1 MRLAKTILILTLL
14 VLPAGRAPGQVTEEW
29 VARYEG
35 AGDVADEAHDI
46 AIDAAGNIYVTG
58 ASGYDGVI
66 GDFNYLTVK
75 YDADGSQQWVSR
87 YDGPSEYWDIA
98 CRIAVDAAGNVYVTG
113 TSRGIDSGDDYAT
126 IKYDS
131 SGNELWVARYD
142 GPAGGTDEVNDLVL
156 DRDGNVYVTGESM
169 GAGTNWDYATVKYDA
184 DGHEVWVARYDGP
197 ISMHDTA
204 EAIALSPDGSV
215 CVTGK
220 SMHAGSDY
228 DYVTIM
234 YAAAG
239 SVLWTGRYGYP
250 GYVMDAASDVVIH
263 SSGDVLVTGRSRRGE
278 ALDTADFATV
288 RYDRDGNELWVARY
302 NGPANLADSGR
313 RIAVDSSGFAYAA
326 GGSKGEVSNYDYT
339 VVKYDPDGDEVWVA
353 RHDSPSSDMDVLRGL
368 ALADDRTVYVTGF
381 AQKPGDYTQRDYM
394 TVSFDAYGDTE
405 WAVLY
410 DGPGAGR
417 DEARAIALNA
427 AGEVFIT
434 GDSWGVS
441 QRADY
446 ATIKYVSG
454 VTPVEGSLT
463 AATTESGSILL
474 RWVLASQSGI
484 VSLDVFRATRP
495 VGPFVVLNETP
506 LPPESPGAFEDES
519 VWPGTTFW
527 YELRA
532 EMADGGTEVVGP
544 WLASETTEGLF
555 RLALHSP
562 FPNPAYGATT
572 LVFDL
577 PNGGGRVDLAV
588 HTVRGQL
595 VRTLVRGSA
604 ERGRHTATWDGTDE
618 TGRPV
623 AAGVYFIRL
632 AVDGSTRTEKLLMM
646 RDRG

>member
-14 VLPAGRAPGQVTEEW
+14 VVPAGPATGQVMEEW

-46 AIDAAGNIYVTG
+46 AIDAAGNICVTG

-66 GDFNYLTVK
+66 ADFNYLTVK
-75 YDADGSQQWVSR
+75 YDADGNQLWASR
-87 YDGPSEYWDIA
+87 YDGPSDHWDTA
-98 CRIAVDAAGNVYVTG
+98 RYIAVDADGNVYVTG
-113 TSRGIDSGDDYAT
+113 VSWGLNNAYDIAT
-126 IKYDS
+126 VKYDAD
-131 SGNELWVARYD
+131 GNELWVARYD
-142 GPAGGTDEVNDLVL
+142 GPAGETDEPNDLVL
-156 DRDGNVYVTGESM
+156 DSEGNVYV
-169 GAGTNWDYATVKYDA
+169 AGQSEGVGTETDYVTIKYDT
-184 DGHEVWVARYDGP
+184 DGSELWVARHDGP
-197 ISMHDTA
+197 AGSYDTA
-204 EAIALSPDGSV
+204 EAIALSPDGRV

-220 SMHAGSDY
+220 STYVDTQY
-228 DYVTIM
+228 DYFTIM
-234 YAAAG
+234 YDAG
-239 SVLWTGRYGYP
+239 GDVLWTARYGNS
-250 GYVMDAASDVVIH
+250 GYVLDSAGGVAIH
-263 SSGDVLVTGRSRRGE
+263 SSGDVLVTGRSRTGE
-278 ALDTADFATV
+278 TWESNDFATV
-288 RYDRDGNELWVARY
+288 RYDRGGNQLWVARY
-302 NGPANLADSGR
+302 NGPGNNSDAPGW
-313 RIAVDSSGFAYAA
+313 IVVDGGGYAYVA
-326 GGSKGEVSNYDYT
+326 GNSKGDGTNTDYA
-339 VVKYDPDGDEVWVA
+339 VIKYDPDGAEVWVA
-353 RHDSPSSDMDVLRGL
+353 RHDSPASDMDVLRGL
-368 ALADDRTVYVTGF
+368 VLADDGSTYVTGF
-381 AQKPGDYTQRDYM
+381 AQKLSDWRQRDYM
-394 TVSFDAYGDTE
+394 TVKFDEYGVTE
-405 WAVLY
+405 WEVLY
-410 DGPGAGR
+410 DGPCAGC
-417 DEARAIALNA
+417 DEARAIVLNP

-434 GDSWGVS
+434 GDSWGVP

-446 ATIKYVSG
+446 ATIKYVTQ

-577 PNGGGRVDLAV
+577 PNDGGRVDLAV

-595 VRTLVRGSA
+595 VRTLIRGRA
-604 ERGRHTATWDGTDE
+604 ERGRHTAIWDGTDE
-618 TGRPV
+618 TGEPV
-623 AAGVYFIRL
+623 AAGVYFIWL
-632 AVDGSTRTEKLLMM
+632 AVNGSTRTEKLLMM